1 MRVSIL
7 LLAWIFLSTPVY
19 TQVLSLRVGMS
30 EKELIKSAMPS
41 RIEPGL
47 TFEGRKGDIIT
58 FVQEDSAYTMTLF
71 FTTKKGRIKSIRKRH
86 VGSSV
91 ETRRILFYN
100 FSENIKVLRGEPSMK
115 ENEKLAS
122 SLARE
127 FVDMGVRAKAFSSK
141 KLGQMK
147 VYMFYNTKVSSVY
160 IEIEGKM

>member
-1 MRVSIL
+1 MRVSL
-7 LLAWIFLSTPVY
+7 LLLTWIFFTSPVF

-41 RIEPGL
+41 RIEPNL
-47 TFEGRKGDIIT
+47 TFQGRKGEVIT

-71 FTTKKGRIKSIRKRH
+71 ITTKKGKIRSIRKRH

-91 ETRRILFYN
+91 ETRRILFFN
-100 FSENIKVLRGEPSMK
+100 FTENIKVLRGEPSMK
-115 ENEKLAS
+115 ENEKLAN

-141 KLGQMK
+141 KLGKMK
-147 VYMFYNTKVSSVY
+147 VFMFYNTKVSSVY
-160 IEIEGKM
+160 IEIEGDI